1 MRSFLQILF
10 MWLIL
15 TFTGLFFF
23 GAYLLTHV
31 YAMALLAALA
41 AAVLTHVLMRQS
53 DRIEALEARI
63 RQLEQTNEN
72 A

>member
-1 MRSFLQILF
+1 MKSFLQILF

-23 GAYLLTHV
+23 GAYLLTNL